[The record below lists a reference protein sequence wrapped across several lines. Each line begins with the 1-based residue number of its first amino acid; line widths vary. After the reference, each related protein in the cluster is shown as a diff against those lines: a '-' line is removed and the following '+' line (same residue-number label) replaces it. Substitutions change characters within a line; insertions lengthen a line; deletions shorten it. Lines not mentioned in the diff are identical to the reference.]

1 MWKRTIVK
9 KEAKKHFKSGSWR
22 MIAVCFLIAALTTTY
37 PLATTFFHQYTPHI
51 QEQAASAY
59 IPDYSNSEVLN
70 NTIIHIS
77 HDFNITQILDNVSF
91 QIADILI
98 DLYSSASSAVFSVL
112 RVLNSFFAETFSLST
127 LFLLLGMVLACI
139 YQLFISNILRVG
151 EARFFLEFRNY
162 SQTGI
167 SKIFYLYKLRY
178 LLKPAWVMFCRS
190 AFQFLW
196 NLTIAGGIIKHYEY
210 SMIPFILAENPAVG
224 RKNAFYLSKQLTHH
238 NKWKLFLLD
247 ISFLGWKC
255 LSFLTLGVLDIVFVN
270 PYIACTKAELYM
282 TLRRNYVLSR
292 SPLYEK
298 LNDAALEHVLSEDE
312 LLISKAL
319 YDDSNGPYT
328 KTAYFAP
335 NQYPAFLYSIQ
346 PPEYAVKMPL
356 KVQQKYSFLSL
367 YFLFFVFSVF
377 GWLFETG
384 VTLLRD
390 GTFTSRTFL
399 IGPWIPLYGI
409 CGFCI
414 LAVMYKFSEKPIL
427 VFLSIAGIYSL
438 LAYAVNWIVESEF
451 HVRLWNYEQYFLNI
465 NGRIYIGGSIE
476 FALLGCAFLYSLAPR
491 WNRLFLKLKRKK
503 RIWLCILLTVLF
515 AADVVFSLSLL

>member
-1 MWKRTIVK
+1 M
-9 KEAKKHFKSGSWR
+9 
-22 MIAVCFLIAALTTTY
+22 
-37 PLATTFFHQYTPHI
+37 
-51 QEQAASAY
+51 
-59 IPDYSNSEVLN
+59 
-70 NTIIHIS
+70 
-77 HDFNITQILDNVSF
+77 
-91 QIADILI
+91 
-98 DLYSSASSAVFSVL
+98 
-112 RVLNSFFAETFSLST
+112 
-127 LFLLLGMVLACI
+127 
-139 YQLFISNILRVG
+139 YQLFVSNILRVG
-151 EARFFLEFRNY
+151 EARFFLEIRNY

-196 NLTIAGGIIKHYEY
+196 NLTIVGGIIKHYEY
-210 SMIPFILAENPAVG
+210 SMIPYILAENPAVG
-224 RKNAFYLSKQLTHH
+224 RKNAFYLSKQLTQQ

-255 LSFLTLGVLDIVFVN
+255 LSFLTLGFLDILFVN

-292 SPLYEK
+292 SPRYEK
-298 LNDAALEHVLSEDE
+298 LNDATLERVLSEDE

-319 YDDSNGPYT
+319 YDDSHGPYT

-335 NQYPAFLYSIQ
+335 KQYPAFLYSIQ
-346 PPEYAVKMPL
+346 PPEYAVKTPL
-356 KVQQKYSFLSL
+356 KVQQRYSFLSL

-384 VTLLRD
+384 IALLRD
-390 GTFTSRTFL
+390 GVFINRSFL
-399 IGPWIPLYGI
+399 IGPWLPLYGI

-414 LAVMYKFSEKPIL
+414 LVTMRRFSEKPVL
-427 VFLSIAGIYSL
+427 TFLFITGIYSL
-438 LAYAVNWIVESEF
+438 LEYTVNWFVESEF
-451 HVRLWNYEQYFLNI
+451 HVRLWNYNQYFLNI
-465 NGRIYIGGSIE
+465 NGRIYIGGSVE

-491 WNRLFLKLKRKK
+491 WNRLFLKLTQTK
-503 RIWLCILLTVLF
+503 RIWLCLLLTILF